1 MFVFKV
7 QTFKQHSGGVLRKS
21 WLKICSKFTGKHSC
35 QSAKQIYWNHTSV
48 RLLHIFKTPFPKN
61 KYGGL
66 LLHVFPKLTL
76 LSSTY
81 FLTFHCLK
89 SVHVRS
95 FLWSVISLTVFKQN
109 TEIYRAN
116 LFQIPENKDQKKLH
130 FWTLFRQSL
139 SLF

>member
-35 QSAKQIYWNHTSV
+35 QSAKQVYWNHTSV

-81 FLTFHCLK
+81 FSLLEKCTFVFSGRL
-89 SVHVRS
+89 
-95 FLWSVISLTVFKQN
+95 FLLLYSNRIRRF
-109 TEIYRAN
+109 TEQIYSKYRKIRTRKNSIFEHFSGN
-116 LFQIPENKDQKKLH
+116 L
-130 FWTLFRQSL
+130 
-139 SLF
+139 